1 MRKGWIAV
9 VVIVVVIFVAAYA
22 GLIAWLLSRPS
33 AGITPGRGIALIRI
47 EGTVSATGSEEGIF
61 LSLVGTSSE
70 EVVKQLREAD
80 SDPDIKAIL
89 LRINSPG
96 GTAAA
101 GKEMFIEVKRT
112 KKPVVASIADIGA
125 SNAYWAAAPAD
136 KIIANPVSAVGSIGV
151 RQTIPSYEKL
161 YEKLGIEYE
170 IIKQGKYKDIGDP
183 ARKLTPE
190 EKKILTEQ
198 AKVVYEEFVKDVA
211 EGRNLS
217 VAEARE
223 LATGLVVPGTQALET
238 RLIDKLGNYQDAVD
252 LAAKLG
258 KIKGKPQIV
267 ELGVPSLREV
277 FQNIFRGNTTNVEW
291 LYRLLLLRQEYFS
304 PSSE

>member
-1 MRKGWIAV
+1 MRKGWIAA
-9 VVIVVVIFVAAYA
+9 VVIVVLIFVVTYV

-33 AGITPGRGIALIRI
+33 GGIIAGKSIALIRI
-47 EGTVSATGSEEGIF
+47 GGVISAAGVEEGIF
-61 LSLVGTSSE
+61 LPLAGTSSE

-101 GKEMFIEVKRT
+101 AKEIFIEVKRT

-125 SNAYWAAAPAD
+125 SGAYWAAAPAD

-151 RQTIPSYEKL
+151 RQTIPSYKKL
-161 YEKLGIEYE
+161 YEKLGIEYVV
-170 IIKQGKYKDIGDP
+170 ITQGKYKDIGNP
-183 ARKLTPE
+183 ARSLTPE
-190 EKKILTEQ
+190 EKEILTEQ

-217 VAEARE
+217 ISEARE
-223 LATGLVVPGTQALET
+223 LATGLDVPGTQALEM

-258 KIKGKPQIV
+258 KIEGKPQVV
-267 ELGVPSLREV
+267 EFGAPSFLEI
-277 FQNIFRGNTTNVEW
+277 FQNIFRGSTTNFGW
-291 LYRLLLLRQEYFS
+291 LYKSSLLR
-304 PSSE
+304 